1 MAFWIA
7 ALAVVA
13 AVQSAQPQW
22 TPLHEPRPATVQPA
36 PAAPGTTQPPIIA
49 PQVASRTSSGGELL
63 TNETVISLVK
73 AGLGPE
79 TVVAKINATPGT
91 YDTSTDALIRLK
103 QAGVPDPVIAA
114 MLNRSKSPV
123 LAGGVA
129 DNSNPNPL
137 APHSPGIYLLDS
149 RGSGRMV
156 HIDPTVS
163 NQTKTSNILGYA
175 FTYGLSSAKLKTV
188 IPNATARVQAVGRQ
202 PIFYFYFNQ
211 SGPLASVSDFN
222 VDFTA
227 VTTSPSEFSLVRFD
241 QKKDH
246 REAAI
251 ASLGFASAKVGV
263 SDKARVAFSYES
275 VASGVYK
282 VTPNA
287 DLAPGEYGFVIS
299 MGAGTGMVARI
310 FDFSVD

>member
-1 MAFWIA
+1 MAFLIA
-7 ALAVVA
+7 ALVA
-13 AVQSAQPQW
+13 ALAAQSASPQW
-22 TPLHEPRPATVQPA
+22 TPLQEPRPAVQSTRTA
-36 PAAPGTTQPPIIA
+36 PAATQQTST
-49 PQVASRTSSGGELL
+49 PQVNAQTSSAAEQL
-63 TNETVISLVK
+63 TNETIVSLVK

-79 TVVAKINATPGT
+79 TVVAKINATRGT

-129 DNSNPNPL
+129 DNSNPDPMVS
-137 APHSPGIYLLDS
+137 HSPGIYVLDP

-202 PIFYFYFNQ
+202 PTFYFYFNQ
-211 SGPLASVSDFN
+211 SGPLASLSDFN
-222 VDFTA
+222 MSFAA

-241 QKKDH
+241 QKRDH
-246 REAAI
+246 REAAV
-251 ASLGFASAKVGV
+251 ASLGFASAKMGV
-263 SDKARVAFSYES
+263 SDKARVAFTYES
-275 VASGVYK
+275 IASGVYK
-282 VTPNA
+282 VTPSA
-287 DLAPGEYGFVIS
+287 DLHPGEYGFVTS

-310 FDFSVD
+310 FDFSVN